1 MTTSAHNSGKRHPS
15 SFDSAWVQWTL
26 IVVAVGFLSIF
37 LLLPLL
43 VVFIEALRQGVGVYL
58 ASFREP
64 AAWDAIFT
72 SFLAMIIAVPLNLV
86 FGLAAA
92 WAIAKF
98 EFVGKSLLITLI
110 DLPFAISPVISGMLY
125 VLIFGLQGWLGP
137 WLKEHD
143 IQVLFAL
150 PGIVLATIFV
160 TFPFV
165 ARELIPLMQEL
176 GSDDEEA
183 ALSLGASG
191 WQTFWHVTLPNIRW
205 ALLYGVVLSVAR
217 ALGEYG
223 AVAVVAGSAGSRT
236 TTLPLYI
243 ELLHSSYN
251 EQAAFAMASLLAMLA
266 LVTLAAKT
274 ILEWRVRADHST
286 LLEPTKAEEAVA
298 A

>member
-1 MTTSAHNSGKRHPS
+1 MTTAAHHSGKTHPS
-15 SFDSAWVQWTL
+15 AYDPSWLKWLLVAIAVSFLTV
-26 IVVAVGFLSIF
+26 F
-37 LLLPLL
+37 LLLPLF
-43 VVFIEALRQGVGVYL
+43 VVFAEALRNGWGVYL
-58 ASFREP
+58 ASFQEK
-64 AAWDAIFT
+64 AAWDAIAT
-72 SFLAMIIAVPLNLV
+72 SLIAMLIAVPLNLV

-98 EFVGKSLLITLI
+98 EFVGKSVLITLI
-110 DLPFAISPVISGMLY
+110 DLPFAISPVIAGMLY
-125 VLIFGLQGWLGP
+125 VLIFGLQTTFGAWLA
-137 WLKEHD
+137 EHD
-143 IQVLFAL
+143 IKVLFAL
-150 PGIVLATIFV
+150 PGIVLATVFV

-176 GSDDEEA
+176 GTEDEEA

-191 WQTFWHVTLPNIRW
+191 WQTFWYVTLPNIRW

-223 AVAVVAGSAGSRT
+223 AVAVVAGSAGNQT

-243 ELLHSSYN
+243 ENLHSSYN
-251 EQAAFAMASLLAMLA
+251 ETAAFAMASLLAMLA

-286 LLEPTKAEEAVA
+286 LLEPTTAEGAVVA
-298 A
+298 